1 MRSDV
6 SQDGSGRYLQ
16 DFKSNRFRFW
26 GGSTNPIP
34 GGFRFPFTKRV
45 FTNVNR
51 LTLDAKLAFDRR
63 ISSLNYERDN
73 TDTYTGEATGEWEI
87 SKNFRLS
94 FGGKLGLINNRAR
107 KEDGLMTVE
116 LNSQLVIQF

>member
-6 SQDGSGRYLQ
+6 SQDGTGRYLQ
-16 DFKSNRFRFW
+16 DLQVQSVSVLGRFDKSYPR
-26 GGSTNPIP
+26 
-34 GGFRFPFTKRV
+34 GFRFPFTKRV

-94 FGGKLGLINNRAR
+94 FGGKLGMVSNRAR
-107 KEDGLMTVE
+107 KGRRVNDRE
-116 LNSQLVIQF
+116 LNS